1 VLALS
6 AAGNGDGKAQKSE
19 ETPPEHPRDVIL
31 HDIAERLLVWQLSR
45 RKGKPCI
52 NSLLN
57 VFQLTLAQLHC
68 SVAILLRGRWPHGSL
83 PDNKNGFT
91 VRTAKTNYHG
101 HGIHHGWQKGL
112 IICIHKAKSI
122 KFTCLVKYITKA
134 GELLLMQK
142 FRHQQKTVIDKKKE
156 HLFKD
161 LNSSQY

>member
-83 PDNKNGFT
+83 PDNKK
-91 VRTAKTNYHG
+91 RTYSQSSQHKVSLPWNSSWLTN
-101 HGIHHGWQKGL
+101 GL
-112 IICIHKAKSI
+112 IILQS
-122 KFTCLVKYITKA
+122 
-134 GELLLMQK
+134 
-142 FRHQQKTVIDKKKE
+142 
-156 HLFKD
+156 
-161 LNSSQY
+161 